1 MQIIEA
7 MKSDYAAWREKN
19 ADPYSRRCFTYAE
32 EWAAL
37 MEAQLAQ
44 GKSVE
49 SCAKECAQAADYD
62 GITGFMYGMA
72 VTILSRCWVH
82 GEELRRWHN
91 GDMGNEKANET
102 PGAVVNPAIVTVGGS
117 SADDDGA

>member
-7 MKSDYAAWREKN
+7 AKEDYAAWREKN
-19 ADPYSRRCFTYAE
+19 ADPYSRRCFTFAE

-44 GKSVE
+44 GKTVE
-49 SCAKECAQAADYD
+49 SCAEECARIADTD

-72 VTILSRCWVH
+72 VTILSKCWVH
-82 GEELRRWHN
+82 GEALRRWHN
-91 GDMGNEKANET
+91 SDMGQDRANAT
-102 PGAVVNPAIVTVGGS
+102 PGAVVNPAIMVV
-117 SADDDGA
+117 DDDGA